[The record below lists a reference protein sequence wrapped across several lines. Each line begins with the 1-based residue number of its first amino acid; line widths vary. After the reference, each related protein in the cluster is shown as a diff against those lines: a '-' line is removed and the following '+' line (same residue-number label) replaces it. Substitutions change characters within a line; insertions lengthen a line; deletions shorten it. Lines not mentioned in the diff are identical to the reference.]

1 MSKTLKREKVLALLA
16 KGVKPS
22 AVARQVGCTASYVYL
37 VKKDAGG
44 VPAKRPQKKVRTKA
58 KAKAQ
63 PVPSAEAQVF
73 QALAFAFQKLADT
86 YNGKSL

>member
-1 MSKTLKREKVLALLA
+1 MNKMLKREKVLALLA

-22 AVARQVGCTASYVYL
+22 AVARQVDCTASYVYL

-58 KAKAQ
+58 KAQ
-63 PVPSAEAQVF
+63 QVQSAEAQVF
-73 QALAFAFQKLADT
+73 QALASAFQKLADT
-86 YNGKSL
+86 YNGKSV